1 MPTLSNATIQKAMV
15 IKHLK
20 CQNES
25 FENLINYTH
34 CKRADENHTIYNNLH
49 STNPKEIIKALEEN
63 FSKIKQKN
71 NGRKMRHELVS
82 IKLVEGIP
90 LEKQKE
96 ILRSITYNHIA
107 NRAENN
113 IVL

>member
-1 MPTLSNATIQKAMV
+1 MLSNATIQKAMV

-20 CQNES
+20 CENES

-34 CKRADENHTIYNNLH
+34 CQRADNNFTIYNNLN
-49 STNPKEIIKALEEN
+49 STNQKEIVKALEEN
-63 FSKIKQKN
+63 FSHIKQKN

-82 IKLVEGIP
+82 IKLVEDIP

-96 ILRSITYNHIA
+96 NLRAITYNHIA